1 MQLISVIFPMIEDLI
16 VCPSCST
23 ENKPSSEF
31 CVNCGTAFTNETK
44 NNETET
50 SKLSYEEK
58 QLKEFRD
65 WKKSVPFTVSTAIF
79 ITFIDYITGGTAFD
93 WSYWAS
99 VPIIL
104 FSVIAPYFS
113 FKISK

>member
-1 MQLISVIFPMIEDLI
+1 MSDELI

-31 CVNCGTAFTNETK
+31 CVNCGTAFTNDTK
-44 NNETET
+44 KDGTNS
-50 SKLSYEEK
+50 SKEAISYEEA
-58 QLKEFRD
+58 QLKEFRG
-65 WKKSVPFTVSTAIF
+65 WKKSVPFTVSAAIF
-79 ITFIDYITGGTAFD
+79 ITFIDLVTGGGAFD

-104 FSVIAPYFS
+104 FAVIAPYFS
-113 FKISK
+113 YKFSKA